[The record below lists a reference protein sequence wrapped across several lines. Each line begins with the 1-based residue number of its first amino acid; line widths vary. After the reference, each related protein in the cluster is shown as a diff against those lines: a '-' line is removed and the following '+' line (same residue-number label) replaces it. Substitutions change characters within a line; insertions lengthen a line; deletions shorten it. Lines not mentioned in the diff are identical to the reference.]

1 MYERQSSPDPHNSHP
16 GIKFDEIFC
25 LRFPEI
31 AESIF
36 ENVDNQSLVNC
47 LEASRDFEH
56 FLRSQSQKLY
66 LKRKI
71 QKIVEAHDEF
81 SEMWKTVL
89 KNVSTE
95 TIIHLEFAVS
105 KFYEDIWFPL
115 RFTIFKFCHMIGAEL
130 VPDYPTWP
138 ICLSPLHIAAAIGDA
153 HLWKN
158 LSEKC
163 DEKNPK
169 NELDSTPLHFAALEG
184 HLNVCKTIVEYSGQA
199 DSGAQNSKDCDDRTP
214 LHWAAKGGHLSVCQ
228 FLIQHSENK
237 NPGDYCNETPLHIAA
252 KHGYFFVCEAIL
264 EHAKDKNPR
273 CIMATGG
280 YTPLHLAA
288 QNGYL
293 ATCKLLI
300 RHAEDKNPVDSE
312 GMTPLDIAA
321 VRGHRHIIEFI
332 MIYLDNL
339 GI

>member
-1 MYERQSSPDPHNSHP
+1 MIFKRQSSPDPHNFHP

-47 LEASRDFEH
+47 LEASRELEN

-81 SEMWKTVL
+81 SGIWKTVL

-95 TIIHLEFAVS
+95 TIIRLEIAVS
-105 KFYEDIWFPL
+105 KFYGEIWFPL
-115 RFTIFKFCHMIGAEL
+115 RCTIYQLCNMIGAEL
-130 VPDYPTWP
+130 VPNYPDWP
-138 ICLSPLHIAAAIGDA
+138 ICLSPLHIAAGIGDA
-153 HLWKN
+153 QLWKK
-158 LSEKC
+158 LSEKWE
-163 DEKNPK
+163 DKNPK
-169 NELDSTPLHFAALEG
+169 NNLGSTPLHFAALKG
-184 HLNVCKTIVEYSGQA
+184 HLNVCKTIVEYSA
-199 DSGAQNSKDCDDRTP
+199 GAQNSKDNDDMTP
-214 LHWAAKGGHLSVCQ
+214 LHWAAKEGRLTVCK
-228 FLIQHSENK
+228 FLMQNSENK
-237 NPGDYCNETPLHIAA
+237 NPGCTLWGTPLHFAA
-252 KHGYFFVCEAIL
+252 MHGYFFVCEAIL

-273 CIMATGG
+273 CSTG

-293 ATCKLLI
+293 
-300 RHAEDKNPVDSE
+300 
-312 GMTPLDIAA
+312 
-321 VRGHRHIIEFI
+321 
-332 MIYLDNL
+332 
-339 GI
+339 

>member
-1 MYERQSSPDPHNSHP
+1 MISKRQSSPEPRNFYP

-47 LEASRDFEH
+47 LEASRELEN

-71 QKIVEAHDEF
+71 QKIVESHEWIM
-81 SEMWKTVL
+81 SGMWKTVL
-89 KNVSTE
+89 KNSSTE
-95 TIIHLEFAVS
+95 TIIQLEFAVS
-105 KFYEDIWFPL
+105 KFYGDIWFPL
-115 RFTIFKFCHMIGAEL
+115 RCTIYQLCNIIGVEL
-130 VPDYPTWP
+130 VPNYPDWP
-138 ICLSPLHIAAAIGDA
+138 ICLSPLHIAAGTGDA
-153 HLWKN
+153 QLWKK

-169 NELDSTPLHFAALEG
+169 NKLGSTPLHFAALKG

-199 DSGAQNSKDCDDRTP
+199 DSGAQNSKDRDDRTP

-228 FLIQHSENK
+228 FLMQHLKNK
-237 NPGDYCNETPLHIAA
+237 NPGGWCNETPLHFAA
-252 KHGYFFVCEAIL
+252 MHGYLSICEAIL
-264 EHAKDKNPR
+264 EYAEDKNPR
-273 CIMATGG
+273 EYNA

-288 QNGYL
+288 QNGHL
-293 ATCKLLI
+293 AVCKLLM
-300 RHAEDKNPVDSE
+300 RSAEDKNPVDSE

-321 VRGHRHIIEFI
+321 TRGHRHIIEFI
-332 MIYLDNL
+332 MIYLDDL